1 MQFTLLM
8 VAAAIAMVGAIFHGY
23 VGGRLYMKNIRESQ
37 LAPLTQS
44 LSLVS
49 WQMFTVFL
57 LVSAITFRG
66 GRLAAS
72 PRVDGRATDWANA
85 AGACLFLVLSL
96 MGHSAL
102 IKLPGLYLMGPY
114 CTAERAGY
122 RRYLNERDWFRDFR
136 FVEGECIHSGGW
148 TMKREVMVK

>member
-37 LAPLTQS
+37 VAPLTQS

-49 WQMFTVFL
+49 WQMFTVLL
-57 LVSAITFRG
+57 LVSAITFIVVAWKPH
-66 GRLAAS
+66 LALMAV
-72 PRVDGRATDWANA
+72 PLMGANA
-85 AGACLFLVLSL
+85 LGACLFLVLSL

-102 IKLPGLYLMGPY
+102 IKLPGLYLMGL
-114 CTAERAGY
+114 TALLSWLGIAA
-122 RRYLNERDWFRDFR
+122 
-136 FVEGECIHSGGW
+136 
-148 TMKREVMVK
+148 T

>member
-37 LAPLTQS
+37 LASLTQS

-49 WQMFTVFL
+49 WQMFTVLL
-57 LVSAITFRG
+57 LVSGITFIVVAWQPH
-66 GRLAAS
+66 LALMAV
-72 PRVDGRATDWANA
+72 PLMGANA
-85 AGACLFLVLSL
+85 LGACLFLVLSL

-102 IKLPGLYLMGPY
+102 IKLPGLYLMGL
-114 CTAERAGY
+114 TA
-122 RRYLNERDWFRDFR
+122 LL
-136 FVEGECIHSGGW
+136 SGLGIAA
-148 TMKREVMVK
+148 T

>member
-37 LAPLTQS
+37 LASLTQS

-49 WQMFTVFL
+49 WQMFTVLL
-57 LVSAITFRG
+57 LVSAITFIVVAWQPH
-66 GRLAAS
+66 LALMAV
-72 PRVDGRATDWANA
+72 PLIGANA
-85 AGACLFLVLSL
+85 LGACLFLVLSL

-102 IKLPGLYLMGPY
+102 IKLPGLYLMGL
-114 CTAERAGY
+114 TALLSWLGIAA
-122 RRYLNERDWFRDFR
+122 
-136 FVEGECIHSGGW
+136 
-148 TMKREVMVK
+148 T

>member
-37 LAPLTQS
+37 LASLTQS

-49 WQMFTVFL
+49 WQMFTVLL
-57 LVSAITFRG
+57 LVSAITFIVVAWQPH
-66 GRLAAS
+66 LALMAV
-72 PRVDGRATDWANA
+72 PLMGANA
-85 AGACLFLVLSL
+85 LGTCLFLVLSL

-102 IKLPGLYLMGPY
+102 IKLPGLYLMGL
-114 CTAERAGY
+114 TA
-122 RRYLNERDWFRDFR
+122 LL
-136 FVEGECIHSGGW
+136 SGLGIAA
-148 TMKREVMVK
+148 T

>member
-37 LAPLTQS
+37 LALLTQS

-49 WQMFTVFL
+49 WQMFTVLL
-57 LVSAITFRG
+57 LVSAITFIVVAWQPH
-66 GRLAAS
+66 LALMAV
-72 PRVDGRATDWANA
+72 PLMGANA
-85 AGACLFLVLSL
+85 LGACLFLVLSL

-102 IKLPGLYLMGPY
+102 IKLPGLYLMGL
-114 CTAERAGY
+114 TALLSWLGIAA
-122 RRYLNERDWFRDFR
+122 
-136 FVEGECIHSGGW
+136 
-148 TMKREVMVK
+148 T

>member
-37 LAPLTQS
+37 LASLTQS

-49 WQMFTVFL
+49 WQMFTVLL
-57 LVSAITFRG
+57 LVSAITFIVVAWQPH
-66 GRLAAS
+66 LALMAV
-72 PRVDGRATDWANA
+72 PLVGANA
-85 AGACLFLVLSL
+85 LGACLFLVLSL

-102 IKLPGLYLMGPY
+102 IKLPGLYLMGL
-114 CTAERAGY
+114 TALLSWLGIAA
-122 RRYLNERDWFRDFR
+122 
-136 FVEGECIHSGGW
+136 
-148 TMKREVMVK
+148 T

>member
-8 VAAAIAMVGAIFHGY
+8 VAAAIAMLGAIFHGY

-37 LAPLTQS
+37 VAPLTQS

-49 WQMFTVFL
+49 WQMFTVLL
-57 LVSAITFRG
+57 LVSAITFMVVAWQPHLG
-66 GRLAAS
+66 LMAV
-72 PRVDGRATDWANA
+72 PVICANA

-102 IKLPGLYLMGPY
+102 IKLPGLYLMGL
-114 CTAERAGY
+114 TALLSWLGIAA
-122 RRYLNERDWFRDFR
+122 
-136 FVEGECIHSGGW
+136 
-148 TMKREVMVK
+148 T

>member
-57 LVSAITFRG
+57 LVSAITFVVVAWQPH
-66 GRLAAS
+66 LALMAV
-72 PRVDGRATDWANA
+72 PLIWANA

-96 MGHSAL
+96 IGDDAL
-102 IKLPGLYLMGPY
+102 IKLPGLYLMSLTTLFAWLGLPQ
-114 CTAERAGY
+114 
-122 RRYLNERDWFRDFR
+122 
-136 FVEGECIHSGGW
+136 ISG
-148 TMKREVMVK
+148 

>member
-37 LAPLTQS
+37 LASLTQS

-49 WQMFTVFL
+49 WQMFTVLL
-57 LVSAITFRG
+57 LVSGITFIVVAWQPH
-66 GRLAAS
+66 LALMAV
-72 PRVDGRATDWANA
+72 PLMGANA
-85 AGACLFLVLSL
+85 VGACLFLVLSL

-102 IKLPGLYLMGPY
+102 IKLPGLYLMGL
-114 CTAERAGY
+114 TA
-122 RRYLNERDWFRDFR
+122 LL
-136 FVEGECIHSGGW
+136 SGLGIAA
-148 TMKREVMVK
+148 T

>member
-37 LAPLTQS
+37 LASLTQS

-57 LVSAITFRG
+57 LVSATTFMVVAWQPH
-66 GRLAAS
+66 LALMAV
-72 PRVDGRATDWANA
+72 PLIWANA
-85 AGACLFLVLSL
+85 VGALLFLVLSL
-96 MGHSAL
+96 IGHSGL
-102 IKLPGLYLMGPY
+102 IKLPGLYLMGL
-114 CTAERAGY
+114 TALFAWLG
-122 RRYLNERDWFRDFR
+122 LPQ
-136 FVEGECIHSGGW
+136 
-148 TMKREVMVK
+148 

>member
-37 LAPLTQS
+37 LASLTQS

-49 WQMFTVFL
+49 WQMFTVLL
-57 LVSAITFRG
+57 LVSAITFIVVAWPPH
-66 GRLAAS
+66 LALMAV
-72 PRVDGRATDWANA
+72 PLMGANA
-85 AGACLFLVLSL
+85 LGACLFLVLSL

-102 IKLPGLYLMGPY
+102 IKLPGLYLMGL
-114 CTAERAGY
+114 TALLSWLGIAA
-122 RRYLNERDWFRDFR
+122 
-136 FVEGECIHSGGW
+136 
-148 TMKREVMVK
+148 T

>member
-8 VAAAIAMVGAIFHGY
+8 VAATIAMVGAIFHGY

-49 WQMFTVFL
+49 WLMFTVFL
-57 LVSAITFRG
+57 LVIGIMFVGVAWQPL
-66 GRLAAS
+66 LALVA
-72 PRVDGRATDWANA
+72 VLLIWANA

-96 MGHSAL
+96 IGDDAL
-102 IKLPGLYLMGPY
+102 IKLPGLYLMSLTTLFAWLGLPQ
-114 CTAERAGY
+114 
-122 RRYLNERDWFRDFR
+122 
-136 FVEGECIHSGGW
+136 ISG
-148 TMKREVMVK
+148 

>member
-37 LAPLTQS
+37 LASLTQS

-49 WQMFTVFL
+49 WQMFTILL
-57 LVSAITFRG
+57 LVSAITFIVVAWQPH
-66 GRLAAS
+66 LALMAV
-72 PRVDGRATDWANA
+72 PLMGANA
-85 AGACLFLVLSL
+85 LGACLFLVLSL

-102 IKLPGLYLMGPY
+102 IKLPGLYLMGL
-114 CTAERAGY
+114 TALLSWLGIAA
-122 RRYLNERDWFRDFR
+122 
-136 FVEGECIHSGGW
+136 
-148 TMKREVMVK
+148 T

>member
-37 LAPLTQS
+37 LASLTQS

-57 LVSAITFRG
+57 LVSAITFIVVAWKPH
-66 GRLAAS
+66 LALMAV
-72 PRVDGRATDWANA
+72 PLMGANA
-85 AGACLFLVLSL
+85 LGACLFLVLSL

-102 IKLPGLYLMGPY
+102 IKLPGLYLMGL
-114 CTAERAGY
+114 TALLSWLGIAA
-122 RRYLNERDWFRDFR
+122 
-136 FVEGECIHSGGW
+136 
-148 TMKREVMVK
+148 T

>member
-37 LAPLTQS
+37 LASLTQS

-49 WQMFTVFL
+49 WQMFTVL
-57 LVSAITFRG
+57 LMVTAITLTVVAWQPH
-66 GRLAAS
+66 LALMAV
-72 PRVDGRATDWANA
+72 PLIWANA
-85 AGACLFLVLSL
+85 VGACLFLVLSL

-102 IKLPGLYLMGPY
+102 IKLPGLYLMGL
-114 CTAERAGY
+114 TA
-122 RRYLNERDWFRDFR
+122 LL
-136 FVEGECIHSGGW
+136 SGLGVAA
-148 TMKREVMVK
+148 T